1 MTLTV
6 CYVCDQALW
15 FSKLFADD
23 LNDVDIFHFVVSAY
37 IVNLTN
43 TSFVD
48 DQVDGA
54 AVILNIQPVTNIL
67 TFSINRKRFVI

>member
-48 DQVDGA
+48 VY
-54 AVILNIQPVTNIL
+54 
-67 TFSINRKRFVI
+67 KRQRER